1 MEIMLIKIALKL
13 NDLITKIQKKN
24 GRLDKINNNKIKL
37 GNSGMWS

>member
-13 NDLITKIQKKN
+13 NDLITKIQMKN
-24 GRLDKINNNKIKL
+24 GRLDRIIHNKINL

>member
-24 GRLDKINNNKIKL
+24 DRLDKIIHKKINL
-37 GNSGMWS
+37 GDSGMWS